1 MKDYSHKNTG
11 GWEPK
16 GSQEGANMKYKV
28 YMVWSNYEGK
38 EQSRDLIA
46 SFVSEV
52 WAKHFIETAGDEYQD
67 NKFCKLIIES

>member
-1 MKDYSHKNTG
+1 
-11 GWEPK
+11 
-16 GSQEGANMKYKV
+16 MKYKV

-38 EQSRDLIA
+38 EQSREFIA
-46 SFVSEV
+46 SFVSEA